1 MKTRIILL
9 TAIMALLFAASGLAQ
24 TRYEATIAE
33 GESVSTAVTLP
44 AGCRAVAIAMPAA
57 LNPAAG
63 WTAANLTFQVS
74 VAASAGTEIWANR
87 KDDYNIELAV
97 QVGAASDVIDLPFAN
112 WFWVR
117 RVRVRS
123 GTATAPVAQ
132 EAARTL
138 AFICEK
144 Q

>member
-9 TAIMALLFAASGLAQ
+9 TAILAILFAASGLAQ

-33 GESVSTAVTLP
+33 GGTVSTAVTLP

-57 LNPAAG
+57 LNPAAN

-74 VAASAGTEIWANR
+74 VAASAGTEIWGAL
-87 KDDYNIELAV
+87 KDDLKLARTV
-97 QVGAASDVIDLPFAN
+97 QVDAASDIIALPIAD
-112 WFWVR
+112 WFWVK
-117 RVRVRS
+117 RVRVVS
-123 GTATAPVAQ
+123 SSAQ